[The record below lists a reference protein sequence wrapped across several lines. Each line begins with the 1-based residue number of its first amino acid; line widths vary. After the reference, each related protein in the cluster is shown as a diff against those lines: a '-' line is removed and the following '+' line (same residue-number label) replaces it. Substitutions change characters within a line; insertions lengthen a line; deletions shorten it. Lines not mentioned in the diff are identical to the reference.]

1 LDYVA
6 GAAEMGMASF
16 AEREDLHFLPNG
28 RSDPRNLFWTAKKVE
43 VGDFQRFIGE
53 RKRVWRRVEEVVVP
67 DADQGAFNARQGRDG
82 KILWERSAPSAGDE
96 KSAQS
101 TAMISKEY
109 YYLKR

>member
-6 GAAEMGMASF
+6 GAAEMGMPSF

-28 RSDPRNLFWTAKKVE
+28 RSDPRNLFWAAKKVE
-43 VGDFQRFIGE
+43 VGDFQGFVGKY
-53 RKRVWRRVEEVVVP
+53 KRVWRRVEEVVVP
-67 DADQGAFNARQGRDG
+67 DTDQGALHARQGRDG
-82 KILWERSAPSAGDE
+82 EILWERSAPSAGDG

-101 TAMISKEY
+101 TVVISKED